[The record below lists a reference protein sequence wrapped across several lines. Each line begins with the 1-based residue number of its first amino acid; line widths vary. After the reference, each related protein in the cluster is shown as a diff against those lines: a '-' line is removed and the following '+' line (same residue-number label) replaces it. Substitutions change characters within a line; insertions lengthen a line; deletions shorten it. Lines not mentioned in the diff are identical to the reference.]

1 MGRIDTL
8 NRADRDLP
16 TLAVLALLSTG
27 PRHPYDIHRLLIQTG
42 KVFVTGLPR
51 SLYHAVDKLERS
63 GLIEAVATERRAG
76 RPERTVYELTPTG
89 RQEVRRRVR
98 ILLTTPTPDS
108 DITYAALS
116 FIAVLTREE
125 AASALRTRGEILTA
139 SVEQLTADLA
149 AATDVEPLLLIE
161 SDFELAC
168 LNAERD
174 WVSSLVERIES
185 GELRWLDAFAEADRQ
200 RARP

>member
-161 SDFELAC
+161 SDFELAR